1 MTTAA
6 LRSLLPINDSCG
18 CPGLA
23 RALARQGISFL
34 CECLCGRQP
43 PSEARTQTLKLW
55 PADVSRLAAG
65 LFILVLSLP
74 KVTQPLAKNKNKDQ
88 PTASQALIIN
98 FGEEQP

>member
-1 MTTAA
+1 LDG
-6 LRSLLPINDSCG
+6 LRLPTNLVPWEERKG
-18 CPGLA
+18 EEGK
-23 RALARQGISFL
+23 
-34 CECLCGRQP
+34 
-43 PSEARTQTLKLW
+43 LKLW